1 MFDQLFRHPHA
12 LARYRDGPMSEER
25 CRYLQHCADLQMA
38 MLTLR
43 HIASYTLVVAKV
55 LRLANRPDELIAA
68 DEIEAEAKRWA
79 RDPSKSRKAHVR
91 ELTRQDFRRHALRWL
106 QFLGRL
112 KPSPIIRHPYAN
124 QLAEFSRYQ
133 LHERGLSTNTVE
145 LHQRLL
151 QRFLSQLNE
160 AGVRLQTVHISRV
173 DQLLLKKM
181 DEGTCT
187 RRTISSWVSVVRPFF
202 RFAEGRGWCPQG
214 LAAALLAP
222 KVFRQESLP
231 IGPSWEEVK
240 LLLAT
245 VETEQAVDIRDRA
258 VLILLAVYG
267 LRAGEVSALS
277 LNDFDWEQERLTVP
291 HSKSQR
297 PRIYPLCRPV
307 GNAVL
312 RYLREVR
319 PRCDRREV
327 FLTVR
332 APFRPLTFALGAM
345 VQRRLRAMGL
355 TLPRYGPHAL
365 RHACATHLLSQGL
378 SLKEIGDHLGHQSPE
393 ATSIYAKVS
402 LRDLRVV
409 ADFSL
414 EGLL

>member
-12 LARYRDGPMSEER
+12 LARHRDGPMSEER
-25 CRYLQHCADLQMA
+25 RRYLAQCTNRQMA
-38 MLTLR
+38 RLTLR

-55 LRLANRPDELIAA
+55 LRLADRPGELITV

-79 RDPSKSRKAHVR
+79 RDPSKPRKAHVR
-91 ELTRQDFRRHALRWL
+91 ELARQDFRRHALRWL

-112 KPSPIIRHPYAN
+112 RPSPIIRQPYAD
-124 QLAEFSRYQ
+124 QLADFSRYQ
-133 LHERGLSTNTVE
+133 LHERGLSPNTVE
-145 LHQRLL
+145 CHRRLL
-151 QRFLSQLNE
+151 HRFLSQLNE
-160 AGVRLQTVHISRV
+160 AGVRLQTLHISQV
-173 DQLLLKKM
+173 DQLLAKKM

-187 RRTISSWVSVVRPFF
+187 RRTIGSWVSVVRPFF
-202 RFAEGRGWCPQG
+202 RFAEGQAWCPRG
-214 LAAALLAP
+214 LAAALMAP
-222 KVFRQESLP
+222 KVFRHESLP

-240 LLLAT
+240 RLLAT
-245 VETEQAVDIRDRA
+245 TKTERAVDIRDHA
-258 VLILLAVYG
+258 VLMLLAVYG

-277 LNDFDWEQERLTVP
+277 LNDVDWEQERLTVRNG
-291 HSKSQR
+291 KSQR

-307 GNAVL
+307 GDAIL

-327 FLTVR
+327 FLTLR

-365 RHACATHLLSQGL
+365 RHACATRLLSQGL
-378 SLKEIGDHLGHQSPE
+378 SLKEIGDHLGHRSTE
-393 ATSIYAKVS
+393 ATSIYAKIS
-402 LRDLRVV
+402 LNELRVV